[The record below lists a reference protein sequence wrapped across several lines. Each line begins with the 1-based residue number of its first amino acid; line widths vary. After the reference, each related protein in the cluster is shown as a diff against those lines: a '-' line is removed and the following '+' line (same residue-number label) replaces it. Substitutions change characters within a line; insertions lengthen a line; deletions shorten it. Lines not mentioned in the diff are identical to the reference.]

1 MFGCQ
6 GNESSDLSHLVLTG
20 LFMSRDL
27 PLQVFNITLQGAD
40 QPKQPLP
47 LLLQFVYISTPVINP
62 FL

>member
-27 PLQVFNITLQGAD
+27 PLQVLNVAFQGAD
-40 QPKQPLP
+40 QPKQPEP
-47 LLLQFVYISTPVINP
+47 LLLQLVCISIPVINL